1 MYNSFLLIFHYHLH
15 LIIDLS
21 LICNAHYAYELK
33 MFFISHYR
41 SSTGKDRSC
50 DCCSHCVNQEPELG
64 EQHRCRARST
74 SLPWKCSRREI
85 ASAECALTYPECM
98 SAEWRACLTLS
109 VQLCCHYQ
117 LKHVFPCVDMHDKLQ
132 KKLWLTILS
141 SCIPAFGAGKMQL
154 SLMKG
159 LCS

>member
-1 MYNSFLLIFHYHLH
+1 MHNSFLLIFHNHLH

-50 DCCSHCVNQEPELG
+50 DCCSYCVNQEPELG

-74 SLPWKCSRREI
+74 SLPWECSRREI
-85 ASAECALTYPECM
+85 ASAECALTYAECM
-98 SAEWRACLTLS
+98 SARVKGMSHAICSIALSLPAQACFS
-109 VQLCCHYQ
+109 LCRHAWQ
-117 LKHVFPCVDMHDKLQ
+117 
-132 KKLWLTILS
+132 I
-141 SCIPAFGAGKMQL
+141 AGKAL
-154 SLMKG
+154 TANTFFLHPSFR
-159 LCS
+159 CW